1 MFKLSLSDIVFF
13 FFKDYILN
21 FINLNSEINTNI
33 FWFNNTISSHLYI
46 RERERK
52 KINVDEEDM
61 VELKEENESKN

>member
-1 MFKLSLSDIVFF
+1 MILFF

-46 RERERK
+46 REREKTLMLMK
-52 KINVDEEDM
+52 KTWWN
-61 VELKEENESKN
+61 